1 MNITKISYFSISAKQ
16 NKYGDI
22 ARHDLVLYNERTQ
35 NRHGKR
41 YNEQNKRK

>member
-1 MNITKISYFSISAKQ
+1 MDITKISYFSISAKQ
-16 NKYGDI
+16 NKYGGI
-22 ARHDLVLYNERTQ
+22 ARHDSVSYNERTQ